1 VNEEPLDHKGE
12 GADNV
17 AARELG
23 DEEIDL
29 LVERSPKLIAE
40 CRLIHG
46 RMEHGEYLTHEQML
60 AALDESPEV

>member
-1 VNEEPLDHKGE
+1 VNEEQVDHKGE
-12 GADNV
+12 RAGNV

-29 LVERSPKLIAE
+29 LVERSPTLIAQ

-46 RMEHGEYLTHEQML
+46 RMEQGEYLTHEQML
-60 AALDESPEV
+60 AALDESPEA